1 MARCYRALSRPP
13 GALALKP
20 GCVCVPSREVIG
32 EWLDVDG
39 LNIALVGGIASL
51 AVAALVALR
60 LIRKLVLAVFVAVVL
75 VGAAGVLA
83 VQWTG
88 LRNCRETCT
97 CEVFGR
103 SVDVPTNPLCGPNR
117 LDPDRIDV
125 DIDISTRSGSR

>member
-1 MARCYRALSRPP
+1 M
-13 GALALKP
+13 
-20 GCVCVPSREVIG
+20 IG
-32 EWLDVDG
+32 EWLDVDR
-39 LNIALVGGIASL
+39 LNVALVGGIASL

-60 LIRKLVLAVFVAVVL
+60 LIRKLALAVLVAVVL
-75 VGAAGVLA
+75 VCAAAVLA
-83 VQWTG
+83 LQWTG

-125 DIDISTRSGSR
+125 DIDISTRSGAR

>member
-1 MARCYRALSRPP
+1 M
-13 GALALKP
+13 KP
-20 GCVCVPSREVIG
+20 DGVCVPSSEVIG
-32 EWLDVDG
+32 EWLDVDR
-39 LNIALVGGIASL
+39 LNVALVGGIASL

-60 LIRKLVLAVFVAVVL
+60 LIRKLALAVLVAVVL
-75 VGAAGVLA
+75 VCAAAVLA
-83 VQWTG
+83 LQWTG

-125 DIDISTRSGSR
+125 DIDISTRSGAR